1 LGPPSLL
8 VECAEI
14 PDLSGLKAAFPDLYP
29 ALLSSSAPGGR
40 DGRYDLLLATDGR
53 ALVQSEQLIAL
64 GGASTHG
71 DFLQSLR
78 AWRASEPAASGLGPP
93 FRGGWLV
100 YLGYEMA
107 RYFEPKLVL
116 PQAVDG
122 LPEALAIRTP
132 AAIIVDRLRQ
142 RSWLTAEAGA
152 ADLLERMRDTLS
164 AELPQV
170 GSDPVHCTQLREDP
184 PQRYTDSV
192 SRVIDYLHAGDVFQV
207 NLSRGWSLR
216 TRAGP
221 QALYQALMAA
231 NPAPFSG
238 WLSWAG
244 VDLLSSSPERLVSVR
259 GGRVQTRPIAG
270 TRPRSSNVAEDQ
282 RLLDELRSDPK
293 EQAEHVMLIDL
304 ERNDLGR
311 VCVPGSVE
319 VDEFCVIESYAHVH
333 HIVSN
338 VQGRLAAGFDALD
351 ALAAVFPGGTITGC
365 PKVRCMEIIAEL
377 EGTGRGAYTGAL
389 GYLGGDGSLDMN
401 ILIRTMVLDGSRLSF
416 RTGGGVVADSDPLR
430 ELEETRAKAR
440 GLLRALEI
448 AS

>member
-1 LGPPSLL
+1 MLA
-8 VECAEI
+8 ECAHT
-14 PDLSGLKAAFPDLYP
+14 PDLPGLKAAFPDLYP

-53 ALVQSEQLIAL
+53 ALVQTPERLEGL
-64 GGASTHG
+64 GGVPVDG

-78 AWRASEPAASGLGPP
+78 AWRQREPADSGLGPP

-100 YLGYEMA
+100 YLAYEMA
-107 RYFEPKLVL
+107 RCFEPKLDL
-116 PQAVDG
+116 PAAADG

-132 AAIIVDRLRQ
+132 AAIIVDRVGQ
-142 RSWLTAEAGA
+142 RSWLCAEAGA
-152 ADLLERMRDTLS
+152 ERLLERMRGSLH
-164 AELPQV
+164 AQLPV
-170 GSDPVHCTQLREDP
+170 IGAAPVECTDLREDP
-184 PQRYTDSV
+184 PHIYTDSV
-192 SRVIDYLHAGDVFQV
+192 RRVIEYLHAGDVFQV

-216 TRAGP
+216 TRAP
-221 QALYQALMAA
+221 AQALYQALMMA

-259 GGRVQTRPIAG
+259 DGLAQTRPIAG
-270 TRPRSSNVAEDQ
+270 TRPRSSDAEEDR
-282 RLLDELRSDPK
+282 RLLAELRSDPK

-311 VCVPGSVE
+311 VCVPGSIE

-338 VQGRLAAGFDALD
+338 VQGRLADGFDALD

-377 EGTGRGAYTGAL
+377 ENAGRGAYTGAL
-389 GYLGGDGSLDMN
+389 GYLGCDGSLDMN
-401 ILIRTMVLDGSRLSF
+401 ILIRSMVLNGQRLSF
-416 RTGGGVVADSDPLR
+416 RTGGGIVADSQPQL
-430 ELEETRAKAR
+430 ELDETRAKAR
-440 GLLRALEI
+440 GMLRALEI
-448 AS
+448 KA